1 MSRSRNKVIWTFFL
15 KQNITRQWNETKIT
29 AEEQDQAAVN
39 FLAILLLFKRDLSD
53 WTMHFVM
60 DVFD

>member
-1 MSRSRNKVIWTFFL
+1 M
-15 KQNITRQWNETKIT
+15 QWNETKIR